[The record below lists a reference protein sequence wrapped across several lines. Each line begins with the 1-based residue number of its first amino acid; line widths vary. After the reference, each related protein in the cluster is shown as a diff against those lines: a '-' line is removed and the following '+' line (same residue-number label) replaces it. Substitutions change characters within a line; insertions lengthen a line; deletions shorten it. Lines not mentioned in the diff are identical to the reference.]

1 METSCWIEF
10 RRPRSMRETDALLPL
25 AGRAAED

>member
-1 METSCWIEF
+1 METSCWIEL
-10 RRPRSMRETDALLPL
+10 RRPRLMRKTDALVPL